1 MDIQLKIPKKIKL
14 DSFELQKFIFI
25 NNALND
31 GWQIKKNNEKYIFTK
46 NHENQKEI
54 YLDEYLE
61 KFIKNNL
68 VVCNNINSINNI

>member
-1 MDIQLKIPKKIKL
+1 MNIQLKIPEKIKL
-14 DSFELQKFIFI
+14 NNFELQKFIFI

-68 VVCNNINSINNI
+68 NIGNSINSINNI

>member
-68 VVCNNINSINNI
+68 NVCNNINSINNI